1 MWLNVLVL
9 LMCESNGCDCSDCS
23 EWCWRSQRAFPE
35 WWQRIYGRLG
45 VLWEGTSHRALFVS
59 SVDSAMQIHWC
70 LQSSE
75 VWGGV
80 AGKCLCGCR
89 KQQRTIFCCCCCF
102 LWRWMED
109 VHGCMHRLPSS
120 VWEQMFLHT
129 DSSAQKWK
137 AGMQRPW
144 PKVSESQ
151 QGSPFLQGHELCFFL
166 EYLTHQRLTEGVQ
179 KRLDVGGRK
188 GLYADE
194 GSDAAVENQKG
205 LSQDC
210 NPRLQKEQTSFL
222 WAKKGSIS

>member
-59 SVDSAMQIHWC
+59 SVDSAMQIQWC

-144 PKVSESQ
+144 PKDSESQ
-151 QGSPFLQGHELCFFL
+151 QGSPFSARTRALLFPGIPHPSKAHRGGPEKTGCGGKKRSLCRWGEWCCCRKSVGTEPGLQPTTSERTNFFP
-166 EYLTHQRLTEGVQ
+166 
-179 KRLDVGGRK
+179 
-188 GLYADE
+188 
-194 GSDAAVENQKG
+194 
-205 LSQDC
+205 LS
-210 NPRLQKEQTSFL
+210 
-222 WAKKGSIS
+222 KKG